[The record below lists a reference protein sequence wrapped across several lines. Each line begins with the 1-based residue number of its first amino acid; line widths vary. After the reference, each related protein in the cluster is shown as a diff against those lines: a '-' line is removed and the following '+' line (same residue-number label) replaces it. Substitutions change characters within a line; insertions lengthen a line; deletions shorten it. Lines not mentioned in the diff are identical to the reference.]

1 MSAAMRERS
10 PERQARAIIGVAMLR
25 TRTMIPITT
34 SNSVSVKPRR
44 LSGRGIDD
52 IVFGPIEAV
61 GAGADQDEPVL
72 LARRGGHGRVA
83 QEPDQVVRVNVHVAL
98 WRRLHRSR
106 SRRVGRAEAVLD
118 RVVNGR
124 PAFVLVL
131 GRQLLAH

>member
-1 MSAAMRERS
+1 MSAAIRERS

-61 GAGADQDEPVL
+61 GARADPGEPVL
-72 LARRGGHGRVA
+72 LGRGGGGRGVGGGRGPGA
-83 QEPDQVVRVNVHVAL
+83 RGKRHV
-98 WRRLHRSR
+98 
-106 SRRVGRAEAVLD
+106 G
-118 RVVNGR
+118 
-124 PAFVLVL
+124 PP
-131 GRQLLAH
+131 